1 MRRLDKPHAM
11 KMGALGIGRF
21 FLLGTYL
28 LFVLAPVYWMVI
40 TAFKTDTEI
49 VNVNELTYFPKQF
62 TLVNFISL
70 FSQLKFGGFLQNSIV
85 LSTGTAIIVLL
96 YAILGGYALARYKFR
111 GKSAIILF
119 FLISQMI
126 PGILVIIPLYIIF
139 ARLGLI
145 NTTFVLLVLYVMG
158 NTPFCVI
165 TMRSFFE
172 RIPVSLEEAARVDG
186 CSRMEA
192 LVRVIIPVLFPGIVA
207 VFIFAFTGAWNDLL
221 AGIIFTSSQ
230 SKWTIPV
237 GMKSLIGKYNVR
249 WGELMAGGTLALLP
263 TVIMFAFVQRYVVDG
278 LTAGSVKG

>member
-1 MRRLDKPHAM
+1 MRRPGKAPSV
-11 KMGALGIGRF
+11 KRGILGIGRF
-21 FLLGTYL
+21 LLLGAYL

-40 TAFKTDTEI
+40 TAFKSDTEI
-49 VNVNELTYFPKQF
+49 VNVNNLTYFPQHF

-70 FSQLKFGGFLQNSIV
+70 FSQLKFGGFLKNSVI
-85 LSTGTAIIVLL
+85 LSTGTAVVVLL

-139 ARLGLI
+139 AKLGLI

-165 TMRSFFE
+165 TMTSFFE
-172 RIPVSLEEAARVDG
+172 RIPVQLEEAARVDG

>member
-1 MRRLDKPHAM
+1 MVKQ
-11 KMGALGIGRF
+11 GALNFCR
-21 FLLGTYL
+21 FLLLGVYL
-28 LFVLAPVYWMVI
+28 FFVLAPVYWMVI

-49 VNVNELTYFPKQF
+49 VNVNNITYFPQHF
-62 TLVNFISL
+62 TLDNFISL
-70 FSQLKFGGFLQNSIV
+70 FSQLKFGGFLKNSII
-85 LSTGTAIIVLL
+85 LSTGTAIVVLI

-111 GKSAIILF
+111 GKSTIILF

-126 PGILVIIPLYIIF
+126 PGILVIIPLYLIF
-139 ARLGLI
+139 AKLHLI
-145 NTTFVLLVLYVMG
+145 NTLFVLLIIYIMG

-221 AGIIFTSSQ
+221 AGVIFTSSQ
-230 SKWTIPV
+230 AKWTVPV